1 MEGGG
6 VRRRYGSSWEDRA
19 ALNKWRMDFSCHL
32 GTNVC
37 RSGLETEKFC
47 DFFNFDA
54 IPMIANFVRRDP
66 SVSDGRL
73 DANANPPCNVDGQIL
88 SSGFSGHSG
97 TRKQQQ
103 QYRDN
108 VD

>member
-1 MEGGG
+1 
-6 VRRRYGSSWEDRA
+6 
-19 ALNKWRMDFSCHL
+19 MDFSCHL
-32 GTNVC
+32 CTNVC
-37 RSGLETEKFC
+37 RSGLEPEKFC

-73 DANANPPCNVDGQIL
+73 DPNALPPCNVDGQIL
-88 SSGFSGHSG
+88 SPGFSGHSG